1 MLKVNLANKQEILRL
16 SLLALSLLA
25 SVVFVAKSFD
35 RWSAI
40 ESPPAYSSQLQ
51 RVVPG
56 KSLRWTW
63 FGGGSVAPV
72 VEVVEQ
78 NQQLQDLNINADLL
92 GVLLA
97 GDNSSATL
105 KFRGQPEQ
113 VFKLGDKLN
122 GNLELLDIQPFRIV
136 VSEKGVR
143 KQLLMK
149 KPDVILQTEGQPVSV
164 DNQAQS
170 QGFALANMF
179 GAVPVNVAGG
189 TGFKINNLSSDV
201 KMMADIRDGDVV
213 LQVDGESV
221 QDLMSNP
228 LKMMA
233 YRSSNSLPVTVM
245 RNGSKETIYVN
256 AASLS
261 AKLGP
266 TLGLKP

>member
-16 SLLALSLLA
+16 SLLVLSLLT

-63 FGGGSVAPV
+63 FGGGSIAPV
-72 VEVVEQ
+72 VEAVGQRQE
-78 NQQLQDLNINADLL
+78 LQDVDINADLL
-92 GVLLA
+92 GVILA
-97 GDNSSATL
+97 GSNSSATL
-105 KFRGQPEQ
+105 KFRGQPER

-122 GNLELLDIQPFRIV
+122 GTLELLEIQPFRIV

-149 KPDVILQTEGQPVSV
+149 KPDVILQTEGVPDSV

-179 GAVPVNVAGG
+179 GAVPVNIAGG

-228 LKMMA
+228 LKMMT

>member
-1 MLKVNLANKQEILRL
+1 LALKVNLANKQEALRIL
-16 SLLALSLLA
+16 LLVSSAVV
-25 SVVFVAKSFD
+25 SVVLVVMISD
-35 RWSAI
+35 RWSALQ
-40 ESPPAYSSQLQ
+40 SPSGYSSQLQ
-51 RVVPG
+51 RVVPE
-56 KSLRWTW
+56 KSHRWTW
-63 FGGGSVAPV
+63 FGAPSGIPAM
-72 VEVVEQ
+72 EIVEQ

-105 KFRGQPEQ
+105 KFRGQPER

-122 GNLELLDIQPFRIV
+122 GNLELLDIQAFRIV
-136 VSEKGVR
+136 VSDKGVR

-149 KPDVILQTEGQPVSV
+149 KPDVILQTEGVADRV

-179 GAVPVNVAGG
+179 GAVQ
-189 TGFKINNLSSDV
+189 
-201 KMMADIRDGDVV
+201 MMADIRDGDVV

-233 YRSSNSLPVTVM
+233 YRSSDSLPVTVM